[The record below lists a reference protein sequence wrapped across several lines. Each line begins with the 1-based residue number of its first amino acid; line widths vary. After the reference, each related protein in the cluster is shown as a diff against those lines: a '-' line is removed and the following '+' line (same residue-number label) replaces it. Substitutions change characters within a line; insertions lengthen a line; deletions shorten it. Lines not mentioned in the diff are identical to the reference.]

1 MLKLCI
7 YSIQTS
13 LWKQVNGINAM
24 SNLNR
29 SIAQDCITLF
39 ACPAQPLLVFLRRA
53 CRRCCFGNKGACCT
67 ATSQCENYFAAVIS
81 KLCGFKCGA
90 IVLPLVETLVTL
102 QRQTIWAL
110 LLGRK
115 PKLSITQNHHS
126 CFSFLRLFLNFKR
139 KTTSLQIVSDASTAI
154 VSPGSRLLT
163 TDFWSP
169 SVALQPKIKS

>member
-1 MLKLCI
+1 
-7 YSIQTS
+7 
-13 LWKQVNGINAM
+13 M

-29 SIAQDCITLF
+29 SIAQDCITLV
-39 ACPAQPLLVFLRRA
+39 ACPAQPLLVFLRQA
-53 CRRCCFGNKGACCT
+53 CRRCCFGNKGACCP

-115 PKLSITQNHHS
+115 PKLSITKNHHS

-139 KTTSLQIVSDASTAI
+139 KTTSLQIVSDALTAI